1 MEDIV
6 WIGNDGQDNSG
17 ASTLG
22 LEFNKILGIKTLFKE
37 KN

>member
-17 ASTLG
+17 ASTL
-22 LEFNKILGIKTLFKE
+22 LYYYIQVPLRKWIK
-37 KN
+37 